1 MTGVQIVAAGPAP
14 LAAKS
19 LIAKRIE
26 KHVRYG
32 SMLLKKSAARAECA
46 TIESKRPAVR
56 IKVAR
61 TTGFL
66 NQNCPAARSKSFFN
80 SIGQKRKCS

>member
-46 TIESKRPAVR
+46 TIESSANYW
-56 IKVAR
+56 
-61 TTGFL
+61 FL
-66 NQNCPAARSKSFFN
+66 ESKLPCGTLKIFFQQHRSKAEVLITS
-80 SIGQKRKCS
+80 Q

>member
-1 MTGVQIVAAGPAP
+1 
-14 LAAKS
+14 
-19 LIAKRIE
+19 
-26 KHVRYG
+26 
-32 SMLLKKSAARAECA
+32 MLLKKSAARAECA

-66 NQNCPAARSKSFFN
+66 NQNCAAAGSKSFFN
-80 SIGQKRKCS
+80 SIDPSRTWATQHFRRAKALFVLR